1 MHKIYVKENRR
12 DNQEWKIQR
21 NCQHWVLM
29 TQNEVNNKKNPKN
42 TTHEIK
48 MMSNTDINNQQG

>member
-21 NCQHWVLM
+21 NCQHWVHM
-29 TQNEVNNKKNPKN
+29 TQNEVNNKKPPKN
-42 TTHEIK
+42 TTHIDY
-48 MMSNTDINNQQG
+48 MSNMVGVL